1 MNPRT
6 VTAAAAVLIISIP
19 GMARGQQSGPGDL
32 NSEYQNLRLVRVAP
46 ATHPWAIAPLAGGR
60 LLVTER
66 GGRLLLIGSDGSRT
80 EVSGVPDVHVRNQ
93 GGLLDVVLHPDHANN
108 GLIYLTYSI
117 GSADSTTTALG
128 RGRLD
133 GSRLV
138 DFRQVFVSNAWGP
151 PGGHYGSRI
160 VFLRDGTL
168 LMTVG
173 DRMRTPARA
182 QNPLDHAGSIL
193 RLRDDGSVPPDNPF
207 AGNPAYAPELYSY
220 GHRNIQGMALHP
232 VSGDVWVFEHGPRGS
247 DLLHRVVPGGNHG
260 WPQQTRGREYR
271 TQEPFGTQTSL
282 GPLGQP
288 VQPGAGA
295 AARAA
300 PGAAAAAAPA
310 PRAGTEFIDP
320 VHEFVITIAPSGLTF
335 VTGGGWHETWQGN
348 LLGGG
353 LRAQRMVRMV
363 LENREL
369 VHAEELLTQRIGRIR
384 DVRQGPD
391 GNIYIATDAENGG
404 IYRLE
409 PRSSNE

>member
-1 MNPRT
+1 MNLRT
-6 VTAAAAVLIISIP
+6 VTAAAALLIIAVP
-19 GMARGQQSGPGDL
+19 GVASAQQTGPGDL
-32 NSEYQNLRLVRVAP
+32 SSEYQDLRLVRVAS
-46 ATHPWAIAPLAGGR
+46 ATHPWAIAPLDGGR

-66 GGRLLLIGSDGSRT
+66 GGRLLLVGSDGSRT

-93 GGLLDVVLHPDHANN
+93 GGLLDVVLHPNHANN
-108 GLIYLTYSI
+108 GLVYLTYST
-117 GSADSTTTALG
+117 GDADSTTTALG
-128 RGRLD
+128 RGRLE

-138 DFRQVFVSNAWGP
+138 DFRQIFVSNAWGP

-173 DRMRTPARA
+173 DRMRTPGRA

-193 RLRDDGSVPPDNPF
+193 RLRDDGTVPPDNPF
-207 AGNPAYAPELYSY
+207 AGNTAYAPELYSY

-232 VSGDVWVFEHGPRGS
+232 ATGDVWVFEHGPRGS
-247 DLLHRVVPGGNHG
+247 DLLHRVVAGGNHG
-260 WPQQTRGREYR
+260 WPDRTRGREYR

-282 GPLGQP
+282 GPIGQP
-288 VQPGAGA
+288 QPPRAGA
-295 AARAA
+295 AAGA
-300 PGAAAAAAPA
+300 PAGAAPA
-310 PRAGTEFIDP
+310 PPANGMHVDP

-353 LRAQRMVRMV
+353 LRAQRIVRMV
-363 LENREL
+363 LEDREL

-384 DVRQGPD
+384 DVRQAPD
-391 GNIYIATDAENGG
+391 GNIYIATDAEDGG

-409 PRSSNE
+409 PRSGNE

>member
-1 MNPRT
+1 MSRAT
-6 VTAAAAVLIISIP
+6 ITAAAVLLFITVP
-19 GMARGQQSGPGDL
+19 VDAEAQQTGPGDL
-32 NSEYQNLRLVRVAP
+32 SSEYQDLRLVRVAP
-46 ATHPWAIAPLAGGR
+46 ATHPWAIAPLDGGR

-66 GGRLLLIGSDGSRT
+66 GGRLLLVGSDGSRT

-93 GGLLDVVLHPDHANN
+93 GGLLDVVLHPNHASN
-108 GLIYLTYSI
+108 GLVYLTYSI

-128 RGRLD
+128 RGRLED
-133 GSRLV
+133 NTLA
-138 DFRQVFVSNAWGP
+138 DFRQIYVSNAWGP

-182 QNPLDHAGSIL
+182 QDPRDHAGSIL
-193 RLRDDGSVPPDNPF
+193 RLRDDGSIPPDNPF
-207 AGNPAYAPELYSY
+207 AGYPAYAPELYSY

-232 VSGDVWVFEHGPRGS
+232 ATGDVWVFEHGPRGS
-247 DLLHRVVPGGNHG
+247 DLLHRVVAGGNHG
-260 WPQQTRGREYR
+260 WPDRTRGREYR

-288 VQPGAGA
+288 VQPVQPRAGA
-295 AARAA
+295 AA
-300 PGAAAAAAPA
+300 GAATVAAPA
-310 PRAGTEFIDP
+310 PRADDGYVEP

-353 LRAQRMVRMV
+353 LRAQRVVRMV

-391 GNIYIATDAENGG
+391 GNLYIATDAENGG